1 MEDFLR
7 PGFLFPESSRY
18 LTNDSGLRGLLKF
31 FRGGYNRDHDTAQ
44 SRERKGKQIMLQ
56 FLQTGKVLYVLAA
69 VCGLGVLSKLVTS
82 SLYKRMIKE
91 TGNMALTKNK
101 NLRSF
106 RQRTENMLMLS
117 NGIRNTN
124 VYIEKQLYNFRFMN
138 LSLDGWDNIAV
149 QAMILCF
156 LIGGIAAFGAYWY
169 RCDSYYIVLYGTM
182 GILTGLF
189 MVLVDNSVNVSLK
202 RQQLMDCLTDYVDNT
217 PHFFRSVDKSANAE
231 GVERSGKTVAESSK
245 FRLREMGN
253 KNLKVVDETAVG
265 NAEGTSER
273 KRFPGLKRKKGKAE
287 AVIGGI
293 GNKSAVKSVQEVGQ
307 ELTHEEELRKSIDGL
322 KQSLEQIA
330 ASREVTRV
338 DMKTASQKEQEN
350 GGTER
355 VHREFSQEDLKF
367 LGELLQEYLT

>member
-1 MEDFLR
+1 M
-7 PGFLFPESSRY
+7 
-18 LTNDSGLRGLLKF
+18 
-31 FRGGYNRDHDTAQ
+31 
-44 SRERKGKQIMLQ
+44 
-56 FLQTGKVLYVLAA
+56 LAA

-217 PHFFRSVDKSANAE
+217 PHFFRSVDKSANA
-231 GVERSGKTVAESSK
+231 
-245 FRLREMGN
+245 
-253 KNLKVVDETAVG
+253 
-265 NAEGTSER
+265 
-273 KRFPGLKRKKGKAE
+273 
-287 AVIGGI
+287 
-293 GNKSAVKSVQEVGQ
+293 
-307 ELTHEEELRKSIDGL
+307 DG
-322 KQSLEQIA
+322 
-330 ASREVTRV
+330 
-338 DMKTASQKEQEN
+338 
-350 GGTER
+350 
-355 VHREFSQEDLKF
+355 F
-367 LGELLQEYLT
+367 L

>member
-1 MEDFLR
+1 
-7 PGFLFPESSRY
+7 
-18 LTNDSGLRGLLKF
+18 
-31 FRGGYNRDHDTAQ
+31 
-44 SRERKGKQIMLQ
+44 MLQ

-138 LSLDGWDNIAV
+138 LSLDGWDNVAV

-217 PHFFRSVDKSANAE
+217 PHFFRSVDKSANAD
-231 GVERSGKTVAESSK
+231 GAERRGKTVAESSK

-265 NAEGTSER
+265 NTEGTSER

-287 AVIGGI
+287 AAIGGI

-330 ASREVTRV
+330 ASREVTRA
-338 DMKTASQKEQEN
+338 DMKTANQKEQEN

-355 VHREFSQEDLKF
+355 VRREFSQEDLKF

>member
-1 MEDFLR
+1 
-7 PGFLFPESSRY
+7 
-18 LTNDSGLRGLLKF
+18 
-31 FRGGYNRDHDTAQ
+31 
-44 SRERKGKQIMLQ
+44 MLQ

-138 LSLDGWDNIAV
+138 LSLDGWDNMAV

-156 LIGGIAAFGAYWY
+156 LIGGIASFGAYWY

-217 PHFFRSVDKSANAE
+217 PHFFRSVDKSANVE
-231 GVERSGKTVAESSK
+231 GVDRRGKTVAESSK

-253 KNLKVVDETAVG
+253 KNLKVVNETAAGEVEEKKG
-265 NAEGTSER
+265 HR
-273 KRFPGLKRKKGKAE
+273 KFPGLSRMKGKA
-287 AVIGGI
+287 GI
-293 GNKSAVKSVQEVGQ
+293 PVGNNEMEKNRKNAPTESQ

-322 KQSLEQIA
+322 RQSLEQIA
-330 ASREVTRV
+330 ASREQVGRAVNVNTSINRDANKSV
-338 DMKTASQKEQEN
+338 SGK
-350 GGTER
+350 
-355 VHREFSQEDLKF
+355 RELNEEHLKII
-367 LGELLQEYLT
+367 GELLQEYLN

>member
-1 MEDFLR
+1 M
-7 PGFLFPESSRY
+7 
-18 LTNDSGLRGLLKF
+18 
-31 FRGGYNRDHDTAQ
+31 
-44 SRERKGKQIMLQ
+44 
-56 FLQTGKVLYVLAA
+56 LAA

-124 VYIEKQLYNFRFMN
+124 VYIEKQLYSFRFMN

-217 PHFFRSVDKSANAE
+217 PHFFRSVDKSANTE
-231 GVERSGKTVAESSK
+231 GADRRGKTVAASSK

-253 KNLKVVDETAVG
+253 KSLKVVDETAVG
-265 NAEGTSER
+265 NAEGISER

-287 AVIGGI
+287 AVIGSVS
-293 GNKSAVKSVQEVGQ
+293 NKSAMKSVQEVGK
-307 ELTHEEELRKSIDGL
+307 EVSHEEELRKSIDGL

-355 VHREFSQEDLKF
+355 VRREFSQEELKF
-367 LGELLQEYLT
+367 LGELLQEYLM

>member
-1 MEDFLR
+1 
-7 PGFLFPESSRY
+7 
-18 LTNDSGLRGLLKF
+18 
-31 FRGGYNRDHDTAQ
+31 
-44 SRERKGKQIMLQ
+44 MLQ

-138 LSLDGWDNIAV
+138 LSLDGWDNMAV

-189 MVLVDNSVNVSLK
+189 MVLVDNSVNVSLR

-217 PHFFRSVDKSANAE
+217 PHFFRSVDKSANAD
-231 GVERSGKTVAESSK
+231 GAERRGKTVAESSK

-253 KNLKVVDETAVG
+253 KSLKVVDETAVG
-265 NAEGTSER
+265 NAEGNSER

-287 AVIGGI
+287 ATIGGI

-355 VHREFSQEDLKF
+355 VRREFSQEDLKF